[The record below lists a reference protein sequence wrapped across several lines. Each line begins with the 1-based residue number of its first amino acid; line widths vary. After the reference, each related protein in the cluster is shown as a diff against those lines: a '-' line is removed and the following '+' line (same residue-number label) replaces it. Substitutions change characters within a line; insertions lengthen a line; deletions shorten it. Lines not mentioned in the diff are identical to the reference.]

1 MLKNWI
7 HAGKEMCLWIEQ
19 VCHTSGSVSVTMPKY
34 SFIARVPNHPGA
46 LHNAARVVMREKA
59 NINRVQ
65 FDQRIDPYIVF
76 FEITCSEEAYGRIEE
91 GLAGMGYLQDT
102 LRPLNILK
110 FYIFLPHEP
119 GALFEFLNTTTLYDA
134 NISYIDFD
142 DRGRHPDRLT
152 VTVNLEESSTA
163 EGLLDALKSRYR
175 IEILEYDTT
184 GKKLDD
190 TVFYIRF
197 AQEIREIIGE
207 SEDPFLLSFLGDINH
222 AVQELMHLGQDPKKI
237 FDSFLS
243 TGRTLTRTTGKSFYA
258 DIQTIPLGPE
268 ITLTCIQPPAG
279 GNVYLIDTPAGCTM
293 VDTGYGIYS
302 RDMGALIRQ
311 SVRGGRDAIR
321 QLVITHADA
330 DHCGAGG
337 EIPVPAS
344 MHPGTLAIIR
354 AANRAY
360 GSRSEASV
368 LEEIYTT
375 MINLF
380 SRFNPPQEVRLFDSR
395 TGNRRGGFSVLSII
409 EVGKY
414 RFEVLE
420 GLGGHMHGQIYLFCG
435 ELGLLF
441 TADTVIN
448 FSHLSPERAAYN
460 TLAVILVTSV
470 NVDSDVSR
478 IERQNLI
485 GLARETTGSFAGGR
499 NQCLVCCGHGPVSV
513 LGEKELVPYG
523 AVEHYV
529 PCE

>member
-1 MLKNWI
+1 
-7 HAGKEMCLWIEQ
+7 
-19 VCHTSGSVSVTMPKY
+19 MPKY

-46 LHNAARVVMREKA
+46 LHDAVRVVMREKA
-59 NINRVQ
+59 NINRIQ

-76 FEITCSEEAYGRIEE
+76 FEVSCTEEAYTKIEE
-91 GLAGMGYLQDT
+91 GLAGIGYLQDT
-102 LRPLNILK
+102 LRPLNVLK
-110 FYIFLPHEP
+110 FYVFLPHRP
-119 GALFEFLNTTTLYDA
+119 GALFEFLNTTTLYNA

-152 VTVNLEESSTA
+152 VTVSLEESSSA
-163 EGLLDALKSRYR
+163 ERLLDSLKSCYR

-222 AVQELMHLGQDPKKI
+222 AVQELMHLGQDPRKI
-237 FDSFLS
+237 FDSFLA
-243 TGRTLTRTTGKSFYA
+243 TGRTLTSTTGDGFYA
-258 DIQTIPLGPE
+258 DIQTIPVGPD
-268 ITLTCIQPPAG
+268 IILSCIQPPAG
-279 GNVYLIDTPAGCTM
+279 GNVYLVDTPCGCTM
-293 VDTGYGIYS
+293 IDTGYGIYS
-302 RDMGALIRQ
+302 RDIGSIIRKAIP
-311 SVRGGRDAIR
+311 GGRDAIR
-321 QLVITHADA
+321 QIIITHADA

-337 EIPVPAS
+337 EFSVTAS
-344 MHPGTLAIIR
+344 MHPGTLDIIR

-380 SRFNPPQEVRLFDSR
+380 SKFNPPEKVSLFDSR
-395 TGNRRGGFSVLSII
+395 TGETRAGFPILSTIDVGGYS
-409 EVGKY
+409 
-414 RFEVLE
+414 FEVLE
-420 GLGGHMHGQIYLFCG
+420 GLGGHTHGQIYLFCKD
-435 ELGLLF
+435 LGVLF

-448 FSHLSPERAAYN
+448 FGHLSKERSEYN

-470 NVDSDVSR
+470 NVDSEVAKT
-478 IERQNLI
+478 ERHNLI
-485 GLARETTGSFAGGR
+485 ELARDTTGSYTGGR
-499 NQCLVCCGHGPVSV
+499 TRCLVCCGHGPVSF
-513 LGEKELVPYG
+513 LEERELIPFG
-523 AVEHYV
+523 AIEHYI

>member
-1 MLKNWI
+1 
-7 HAGKEMCLWIEQ
+7 
-19 VCHTSGSVSVTMPKY
+19 MPKY

-46 LHNAARVVMREKA
+46 LHNTARVVKREKA
-59 NINRVQ
+59 NINRIQ

-76 FEITCSEEAYGRIEE
+76 FEVSCPEEAYGRIEE
-91 GLAGMGYLQDT
+91 GLARMGYLQDT

-110 FYIFLPHEP
+110 FFIFLPHEP
-119 GALFEFLNTTTLYDA
+119 GALFEFLNTTTRHHA

-142 DRGRHPDRLT
+142 DRGRHPERLT
-152 VTVNLEESSTA
+152 ITVSLEENSSA
-163 EGLLDALKSRYR
+163 ERLLDALKSRYR

-197 AQEIREIIGE
+197 AQELREIIGE

-222 AVQELMHLGQDPKKI
+222 AVQELMNLGQDPKKI
-237 FDSFLS
+237 FDSFLA
-243 TGRTLTRTTGKSFYA
+243 TGRTLTRTTGDGFYA
-258 DIQTIPLGPE
+258 DMQTIPLSPE

-279 GNVYLIDTPAGCTM
+279 GNVYLIDTPMGCTM
-293 VDTGYGIYS
+293 VDTGYGIYA
-302 RDMGALIRQ
+302 RDISAIIRKV
-311 SVRGGRDAIR
+311 VRGGKDAIR
-321 QLVITHADA
+321 QIIVTHADA

-337 EIPVPAS
+337 EYGIPAS

-380 SRFNPPQEVRLFDSR
+380 SQISPPKEVSLFDSR
-395 TGNRRGGFSVLSII
+395 TGGTRAGFPVLSTLD
-409 EVGKY
+409 VGGY

-420 GLGGHMHGQIYLFCG
+420 GLGGHTHGQIYLFCE
-435 ELGLLF
+435 ELGVMF
-441 TADTVIN
+441 TADTLIN
-448 FSHLSPERAAYN
+448 FGHLSPERAEYN

-470 NVDSDVSR
+470 NVDSVAAKT
-478 IERQNLI
+478 ERRNLTN
-485 GLARETTGSFAGGR
+485 LARETTGSFAGGR
-499 NQCLVCCGHGPVSV
+499 TRCLVCCGHGPVSV
-513 LGEKELVPYG
+513 IEDKEFIPFG

>member
-1 MLKNWI
+1 
-7 HAGKEMCLWIEQ
+7 
-19 VCHTSGSVSVTMPKY
+19 MPKY

-46 LHNAARVVMREKA
+46 LHDAARVVMREKA

-76 FEITCSEEAYGRIEE
+76 FEVSCEEEAFGRIEKE
-91 GLAGMGYLQDT
+91 LAVMGYLKDT

-110 FYIFLPHEP
+110 FYVFLPHEP
-119 GALFEFLNTTTLYDA
+119 GALFEFLNHTTRHKA

-142 DRGRHPDRLT
+142 DRGRHPERLT
-152 VTVNLEESSTA
+152 ITVSLEENGSA
-163 EGLLDALKSRYR
+163 EQLLDTLKSRYR
-175 IEILEYDTT
+175 IEIIEYDTT

-222 AVQELMHLGQDPKKI
+222 AVQELMNLGQDPKKI
-237 FDSFLS
+237 FGSFLA
-243 TGRTLTRTTGKSFYA
+243 TGRTLTRTTGDGFYA
-258 DIQTIPLGPE
+258 DIQTIPLSAG

-279 GNVYLIDTPAGCTM
+279 GNVYLINTPGGCTM

-302 RDMGALIRQ
+302 RDIGTIIRN
-311 SVRGGRDAIR
+311 VIPGGRDAIR
-321 QLVITHADA
+321 QIVITHADA
-330 DHCGAGG
+330 DHCGAAG
-337 EIPVPAS
+337 EFSVPAA
-344 MHPGTLAIIR
+344 MHPGTLDIIR

-380 SRFNPPQEVRLFDSR
+380 SKFNPPEEYRLFATRKGEGEAGFPVIGSIDI
-395 TGNRRGGFSVLSII
+395 GGHQFT
-409 EVGKY
+409 
-414 RFEVLE
+414 VLE
-420 GLGGHMHGQIYLFCG
+420 GLGGHMHGQIYLFSR
-435 ELGLLF
+435 ELGVLF

-448 FSHLSPERAAYN
+448 FGHLTPERAEYN

-470 NVDSDVSR
+470 NVDSGIAR
-478 IERQNLI
+478 TERQNLLD
-485 GLARETTGSFAGGR
+485 LARRTTGSYHAGRTG
-499 NQCLVCCGHGPVSV
+499 CLVCCGHGPVSMIE
-513 LGEKELVPYG
+513 GG
-523 AVEHYV
+523 ALLPFGNIEHYL
-529 PCE
+529 PGG

>member
-1 MLKNWI
+1 
-7 HAGKEMCLWIEQ
+7 
-19 VCHTSGSVSVTMPKY
+19 MPKY

-46 LHNAARVVMREKA
+46 LHDAARVVMREKA

-76 FEITCSEEAYGRIEE
+76 FEVSCEEEAFGRIEKE
-91 GLAGMGYLQDT
+91 LAAMGYLKDT

-110 FYIFLPHEP
+110 FYVYLPHEP
-119 GALFEFLNTTTLYDA
+119 GALFAFLNHTTRHNA

-152 VTVNLEESSTA
+152 ITVSLEENGSA
-163 EGLLDALKSRYR
+163 EQLLDTLKSRYR
-175 IEILEYDTT
+175 IEIIEYDTT

-222 AVQELMHLGQDPKKI
+222 AVQELMNLGQDPKKI
-237 FDSFLS
+237 FGSFLA
-243 TGRTLTRTTGKSFYA
+243 TGRTLTRTTGDGFYA
-258 DIQTIPLGPE
+258 DIQTIPLTAG

-279 GNVYLIDTPAGCTM
+279 GNVYLINTPEGCTM

-302 RDMGALIRQ
+302 RDIGTIIRN
-311 SVRGGRDAIR
+311 VIPGGRDAVR
-321 QLVITHADA
+321 QIVITHADA
-330 DHCGAGG
+330 DHCGAAG
-337 EIPVPAS
+337 EFPVPAT
-344 MHPGTLAIIR
+344 MHTGTLDIIR

-380 SRFNPPQEVRLFDSR
+380 SKFNPPKEYCLFATRKGEGEAGFPVIGSIDI
-395 TGNRRGGFSVLSII
+395 GGHQFM
-409 EVGKY
+409 
-414 RFEVLE
+414 VLE
-420 GLGGHMHGQIYLFCG
+420 GLGGHMHGQIYLFSR
-435 ELGLLF
+435 ELGVLF

-448 FSHLSPERAAYN
+448 FGHLTHERAEYN
-460 TLAVILVTSV
+460 TLAVVLVTSV
-470 NVDSDVSR
+470 NVDSGIAR
-478 IERQNLI
+478 TERQNLLD
-485 GLARETTGSFAGGR
+485 LARRTTGSYHAGRKG
-499 NQCLVCCGHGPVSV
+499 CLVCCGHGPVSMIE
-513 LGEKELVPYG
+513 GEALLPFG
-523 AVEHYV
+523 NIEHYL
-529 PCE
+529 PGG